1 LQAKILPSRAR
12 RKFDGQLD
20 EAAWASDSDFYGGKA
35 YGQVFWNFFAVG
47 DAVFDLKADGVLDI
61 LDRLFIGLPLAI
73 TSLKR
78 GARNEVAVR
87 IPFYDDGKRKVFH
100 N

>member
-1 LQAKILPSRAR
+1 VL
-12 RKFDGQLD
+12 G
-20 EAAWASDSDFYGGKA
+20 
-35 YGQVFWNFFAVG
+35 NFLAVC
-47 DAVFDLKADGVLDI
+47 DAVLDMKADGVLDI
-61 LDRLFIGLPLAI
+61 LDRFFVGLPLAI

-87 IPFYDDGKRKVFH
+87 IPFYDDGKRKVFY